1 MYDEGIRQQIE
12 TMPNNFRVVSRWRIM
27 RIVDQFEPVHAAITD
42 DGSGTEA
49 GVNERVACEG
59 RTVAP
64 MRSKGSRT
72 TPCVIRLEGL
82 LDRPDAGPS
91 LLDARPG
98 ELSGLRSGCP
108 ADASVDPS
116 PATGAAPPPAPRHA
130 IARQDS
136 CETRGMGDRRFGLM
150 EFHRSETRRTGDH
163 RFGRMGSHGS
173 GRLGHGDA
181 ERGDGGQCEGELT
194 IEHDVSPSDCNAS
207 HLASACLLRRKVETF
222 GGFAAFT
229 AALQLRYMAA
239 RARLTVEASCGD
251 SAS

>member
-12 TMPNNFRVVSRWRIM
+12 TMPKNFRVVSRWRHI

-72 TPCVIRLEGL
+72 TPCVIRLERL

-116 PATGAAPPPAPRHA
+116 PAPRPKACDRAP
-130 IARQDS
+130 
-136 CETRGMGDRRFGLM
+136 G
-150 EFHRSETRRTGDH
+150 
-163 RFGRMGSHGS
+163 FGRDSRDGRSPFWADGIPSLRDSTDGCSPVWADGIPWLPPTGSP
-173 GRLGHGDA
+173 RCRA
-181 ERGDGGQCEGELT
+181 W
-194 IEHDVSPSDCNAS
+194 
-207 HLASACLLRRKVETF
+207 RR
-222 GGFAAFT
+222 
-229 AALQLRYMAA
+229 
-239 RARLTVEASCGD
+239 
-251 SAS
+251 